1 MIENA
6 KTESSDPILNNYLG
20 EFSSQFELESQMIDK
35 KPEEIYAE
43 KFEAFT
49 AVLAL
54 HHTCP
59 SAGRKVKDPLSLTM
73 GGGDE
78 KGLDSVIIVIN
89 NLFPVEDIDD
99 FDNLVEDFRAQ
110 KTRIDSVDFI
120 FLQAKTSPYFD
131 KSHILNTINGIEQ
144 FMDNSESLI
153 TSNKNLAEKRKI
165 KDALYKHWA
174 GIKNIRSHAYFMTQ
188 SPKSLD
194 KVVLKD
200 VEVKINRMNKPGG
213 VFSDYAKKGGALE
226 FFPCWKDTIV
236 DMYENYMRYE
246 RKVEFDVDESIA
258 LPNTGEIKTSFMTYI
273 YFDEFLKI
281 ILKDGSGKYIDE
293 SVFEENVRSF
303 QGIKKN
309 PVNSKILKTL
319 IGGGASKFFVLNNG
333 ITKIADTVTAGY
345 RNKCFTVNNY
355 QIINGC
361 QTSNMLHRY
370 YLYLLDSGISDSEL
384 QEKLK
389 EVYIPLKIIEVPDDT
404 LSAEIVESTNS
415 QTSIGSDQLHAL
427 GSIARKIQKFFDLF
441 KEEGTDKQY
450 MYYERRNN
458 EYAFNPN
465 VNKANVINQDMMVGI
480 YSATYLKLAHKSSRY
495 AGRLKTEDNLQKV
508 FNEKNPA
515 IKYFEAAYA
524 YLCYESE
531 RKKSERRKLSEFEAN
546 LKWHTLMVYNILFG
560 ENYSDDLD
568 AKQKIEKIK
577 KNLSRE
583 NLLIANNVV
592 LKFIDDNPSYSN
604 QSIRSLNKKEEL
616 TNALAG
622 YSYRIKNSN
631 KENKFNDFI
640 EFVYQKDKSADKRVL
655 ETEKNPEHS
664 SPGSTIY
671 GVPELSS
678 VLEDKINKEA
688 SHLFNRIFDG
698 IIEWGNLTFR
708 WRNSDQKNSTYKFS
722 IYVSSKSGSTPIRVG
737 QVVYGK
743 RDKDFKINLGLQ
755 YKQLEENPE
764 FYDEFINRKVDGFT
778 CDLSDEKNNIEYGY
792 IVFGEKSSDDLL
804 MLVNDIVSKTCIV
817 KNSTI

>member
-333 ITKIADTVTAGY
+333 ITMIADTVTAGY

-640 EFVYQKDKSADKRVL
+640 EFVYQKDKSADRRVL

-778 CDLSDEKNNIEYGY
+778 CNLSDEKNNIEYGY

>member
-333 ITKIADTVTAGY
+333 ITMIADTVTAGY

-622 YSYRIKNSN
+622 YSYRIKNSS